1 MRRLGLYVL
10 THIDVANNDVG
21 LWALTSYSRVL
32 WYKMYLLRA
41 GYKDIQVDVE
51 SEQIE
56 NWTEKRKE
64 DAK

>member
-56 NWTEKRKE
+56 N
-64 DAK
+64 